1 MASVELEQYTNYE
14 WLGAEMFH
22 LGGGLGVRAGAAESG
37 SCWVLL
43 SWGGRGLFVLG
54 PPSQDWRH

>member
-1 MASVELEQYTNYE
+1 MASVALEQYTTYE

-22 LGGGLGVRAGAAESG
+22 LGGGLGARAGASESG

-43 SWGGRGLFVLG
+43 SWGGRGLFVL
-54 PPSQDWRH
+54 

>member
-1 MASVELEQYTNYE
+1 MASVALEQYTTYE

-22 LGGGLGVRAGAAESG
+22 LGGGLAVRAGASESG

-43 SWGGRGLFVLG
+43 RWGCGGLFVL
-54 PPSQDWRH
+54 